1 MMTTVTSRVNRAYVR
16 SGFEHKILPQEESD
30 EPDNKR
36 LDAERVES
44 CKVFKMTINVESGE
58 PFEDSNQKVGNQLVK
73 RCLA

>member
-1 MMTTVTSRVNRAYVR
+1 MMTTVTSRVNRAHVR

-36 LDAERVES
+36 LDPEREES
-44 CKVFKMTINVESGE
+44 CKVFKMMIDVESGE